1 MNGSTSDARKRLAES
16 QAEAQTVDEALA
28 KLLYEDC
35 YTTSWR
41 DAPDLY
47 RDIWLNKAAKVIAS
61 DWLAQR
67 EATLRSSIAAEIE
80 AMVEIDKPWN
90 ADEDYWQQHLDGYRV
105 AQFAAATVARGGT
118 K

>member
-1 MNGSTSDARKRLAES
+1 MSES
-16 QAEAQTVDEALA
+16 QAEAQTVDESLA

-35 YTTSWR
+35 YTTPWR

-47 RDIWLNKAAKVIAS
+47 RDIWLNKAAKVIAA

-80 AMVEIDKPWN
+80 A
-90 ADEDYWQQHLDGYRV
+90 
-105 AQFAAATVARGGT
+105 AAKSNPDCRCCRDAARIVRNGGFQ
-118 K
+118 